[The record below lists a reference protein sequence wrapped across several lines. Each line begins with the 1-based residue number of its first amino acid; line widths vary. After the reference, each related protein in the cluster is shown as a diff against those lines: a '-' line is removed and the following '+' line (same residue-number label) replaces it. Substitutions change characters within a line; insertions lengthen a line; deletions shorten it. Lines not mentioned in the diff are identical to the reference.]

1 MNVSFFTYHLSMT
14 LTTVR
19 QEIMSFLHICLL
31 VRTGIVIVSG
41 IGKKNNED
49 ICNVIKCQL
58 FICVFQYSAE
68 HNEITCSTF
77 FISQVMLYCLNSCNA
92 VSYTHL
98 DVYKRQEL

>member
-41 IGKKNNED
+41 IGKKINED
-49 ICNVIKCQL
+49 ICNVIKSQQ
-58 FICVFQYSAE
+58 FICFFQYSAE
-68 HNEITCSTF
+68 HNEITCFTF
-77 FISQVMLYCLNSCNA
+77 FISQVMLYCLNSCNVWA
-92 VSYTHL
+92 LNHL
-98 DVYKRQEL
+98 KI